1 MSKKLYIFLRDD
13 DIYSYD
19 HNFLSTFNL
28 LKNYEIPVVL
38 GVVPKK
44 IERKLVNFL
53 NKEKKNNS
61 YQFDIAQHG
70 WSHKN
75 YSKDIKNKYEFGPLR
90 NYRQQKKDITRG
102 YIKMKQLFGKNFTPA
117 FIPPYH
123 GYDLNTLKIIN
134 ELKIPLFSA
143 GKKIILKKRNFL
155 NLPAQLSLNDY
166 GPKGK
171 PLQLTA
177 KTLIKRFYFS
187 INRYKILGMVFHHY
201 VIKNK
206 RQIKQLETFIK
217 FLKRLE
223 EKEITNNTLFTYILS
238 KKIK

>member
-1 MSKKLYIFLRDD
+1 MGKKLHIFLRDD

-28 LKNYEIPVVL
+28 LKSYKIPVIL
-38 GVVPKK
+38 GVIPEK

-53 NKEKKNNS
+53 NKEKKNNN

-90 NYRQQKKDITRG
+90 NYQQQKKDITKG

-123 GYDLNTLKIIN
+123 GYDDNTLKIIN

-143 GKKIILKKRNFL
+143 GEKIALKKGKFL
-155 NLPAQLSLNDY
+155 DLPAQLSLNDY

-171 PLQLTA
+171 PIQLTA

-206 RQIKQLETFIK
+206 KQIKQFETFVK
-217 FLKRLE
+217 FLAKSQKE
-223 EKEITNNTLFTYILS
+223 EIIKITIFDQIYLKDFL
-238 KKIK
+238 